1 MHIFPFHLRV
11 NTKNLYYSHATLF
24 LCPSLSCSVC
34 KWYTL
39 HPPPPNKHS
48 FFRPCGDKNIF
59 QIYDK
64 HIKIVS
70 VAAQFLSWHT
80 AKDKTDTWNKLLSK
94 GGGGRKEAVVT
105 TNYFLWCF
113 SLAACWVCVASVP
126 IADINTPKPA
136 RYTQTHA
143 HSHSAASCPN
153 SLTDPQQER
162 TTSPAWAAAFTA

>member
-94 GGGGRKEAVVT
+94 GGGGRREAVVT

-153 SLTDPQQER
+153 S
-162 TTSPAWAAAFTA
+162 PAWAAAFTA